1 MIKTKDYYI
10 WYDNHMINII
20 QEFSLTKQL
29 CMNF

>member
-10 WYDNHMINII
+10 WYDNHMITII